1 MTEREQ
7 LIREIEQIPD
17 YLVHKMLE
25 ILIEEKHKKFNIDH
39 PAKLRPFGLCEGE
52 FIVPDDF
59 DEPLPEEILQLFE
72 NPA

>member
-17 YLVHKMLE
+17 YLVHKILKILLE
-25 ILIEEKHKKFNIDH
+25 ERQEKFNLDQSE
-39 PAKLRPFGLCEGE
+39 KLRPFGLCEGE

-59 DEPLPEEILQLFE
+59 DEPLP
-72 NPA
+72 